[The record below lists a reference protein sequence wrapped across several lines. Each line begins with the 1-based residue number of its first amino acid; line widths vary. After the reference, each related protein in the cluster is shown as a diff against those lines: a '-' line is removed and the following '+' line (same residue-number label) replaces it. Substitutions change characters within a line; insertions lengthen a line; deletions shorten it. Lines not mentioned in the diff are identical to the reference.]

1 MIQDILPKNFDNQY
15 KDRKPQEGDYVF
27 HICDEGL
34 VIKDSEE
41 LEFPKFD
48 EDKDKDVIYLFSV
61 DETAFFMSE
70 DMTFSSDILPE
81 GYVLRNMNEIRPMGP
96 LHMILAAAT
105 AWHLYVWYRDN
116 KFCGRCG
123 KKTLHDKVLRMKRCE
138 CGNMIFPK
146 IAPAV
151 IVGVTKGDKILM
163 TKYKGRAYTRYALIA
178 GFVEIGED
186 AEQTVRREVMEEAGI
201 KVKDIRYYKS
211 QPWGFDSNLLLGYF
225 CEADGDDEIVRDDDE
240 LSEAIWGTR
249 DMVPDYDE
257 NLALTHEMMQVFK
270 YNEKF

>member
-1 MIQDILPKNFDNQY
+1 MIQDIEPFKFDNQY
-15 KDRKPQEGDYVF
+15 KSIMPKTGDFVF
-27 HICDEGL
+27 KICDKGILIE
-34 VIKDSEE
+34 DNEE
-41 LEFPKFD
+41 LIFPKYD
-48 EDKDKDVIYLFSV
+48 GKEDNLIYLFSV
-61 DETAFFMSE
+61 DNVSFFLSE
-70 DMTFSSDILPE
+70 NTDFDLENLPE
-81 GYVLRNMNEIRPMGP
+81 GYILKTMHEIRPMGP
-96 LHMILAAAT
+96 LHMVLAAAT
-105 AWHLYVWYRDN
+105 AWHLYIWYRDN

-123 KKTLHDKVLRMKRCE
+123 KMTVHDKALRMKKCE

-151 IVGVTKGDKILM
+151 IVAVTNGDKILM

-201 KVKDIRYYKS
+201 KVKNVRYYKS

-225 CEADGDDEIVRDDDE
+225 CEVDGDDEIIRDDVE
-240 LSEAIWGTR
+240 LSEAIWADR
-249 DMVPDYDE
+249 EMIPDYGE

-270 YNEKF
+270 NNEKF

>member
-1 MIQDILPKNFDNQY
+1 MIQDILPKQFNNQY
-15 KDRKPQEGDYVF
+15 ENKKPQAGDYVF
-27 HICDEGL
+27 HMCNKGL
-34 VIKDSEE
+34 LIKDEDV
-41 LEFPKFD
+41 LDFPRYMD
-48 EDKDKDVIYLFSV
+48 GETRDVIYLFSI
-61 DETAFFMSE
+61 DEKAFFLLDDVE
-70 DMTFSSDILPE
+70 FDGTDVPQ
-81 GYVLRNMNEIRPMGP
+81 GYVLRTMHDIRSMGP
-96 LHMILAAAT
+96 LHMELAAAT
-105 AWHLYVWYRDN
+105 AWHLYIWYRDN

-123 KKTLHDKVLRMKRCE
+123 KKTLHDDRFRMKRCE

-151 IVGVTKGDKILM
+151 IVAVTNGDKILM

-201 KVKDIRYYKS
+201 KVKNVRYYKS

-225 CEADGDDEIVRDDDE
+225 CEVDGDDSIVCDE
-240 LSEAIWGTR
+240 EELLEAVWATR
-249 DMVPDYDE
+249 DMVPDYGE

-270 YNEKF
+270 NNEQF